1 MKDSFGRNIE
11 YLRISVT
18 DRCNL
23 RCQYCMPEEGVHA
36 LQHDEILRFE
46 EICRIVE
53 AAAQLGIHK
62 FRITGGEPLARK
74 GIVGLID
81 QLHRI
86 PGVKELVM
94 TTNGTL
100 LADQAEALSKAG
112 LNRVNISLDSLR
124 PDRYK
129 EITRGGNLQD
139 VFDGIHR
146 ALRAGLGPVKI
157 NVVVI
162 GGFNDDEIL
171 DFAQLSL
178 NHHLT
183 VRFIELMPIG
193 TAGGEHGAQMVSN
206 QFIKERLSG
215 LVPVEDTAPGEVA
228 EYYRFRGALGKIG
241 FISPLSRHFCAACNK
256 IRLTPDGKLKPC
268 LHTEEEID
276 LRPALDTGDPKI
288 LLETIRQT
296 IASKNERHHLN
307 EGATPIQRDMN
318 RIGG

>member
-1 MKDSFGRNIE
+1 MLDRFNRKID
-11 YLRISVT
+11 YLRFSLT
-18 DRCNL
+18 QRCNL
-23 RCQYCMPEEGVHA
+23 NCGYCGNRNCLSVKDELGPFEIQQLVQAFVHCG
-36 LQHDEILRFE
+36 ITKLR
-46 EICRIVE
+46 
-53 AAAQLGIHK
+53 L
-62 FRITGGEPLARK
+62 TGGEPLLRRDLTE
-74 GIVGLID
+74 IVGNTAAIKDLRDIS
-81 QLHRI
+81 
-86 PGVKELVM
+86 V
-94 TTNGTL
+94 TTNGIL
-100 LADQAEALSKAG
+100 LTHALAGELKATG
-112 LNRVNISLDSLR
+112 LRRVNISLDSLR

-129 EITRGGNLQD
+129 EITRGGNLQN
-139 VFDGIHR
+139 VFDGIHQ

-215 LVPVEDTAPGEVA
+215 LVPVEDAAPGEVA